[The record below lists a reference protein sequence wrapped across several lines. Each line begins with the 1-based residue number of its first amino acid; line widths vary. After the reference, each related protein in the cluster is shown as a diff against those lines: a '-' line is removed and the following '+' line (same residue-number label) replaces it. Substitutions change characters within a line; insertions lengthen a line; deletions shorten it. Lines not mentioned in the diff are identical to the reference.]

1 MRLSVSFVL
10 CALLLLTGCGEGDT
24 PPAPEPQDRAPE
36 KPVEQPKQPAEP
48 APVEPQPSSPPAEA
62 PADHEDY
69 IPPPNWCGTPG
80 MGPRPGPQRIGE
92 LEWGYVVFENAH
104 GETFRIPHGKLTK
117 EKRRHLQ
124 KAGWREKMR
133 IRVKR

>member
-36 KPVEQPKQPAEP
+36 KPVEQPKPPAEP
-48 APVEPQPSSPPAEA
+48 TPVEPQPSSPPAEA

-80 MGPRPGPQRIGE
+80 MMPGRRPTGGFDAKWVFLNDKGDVLRLPLSDVTLEKLEE
-92 LEWGYVVFENAH
+92 L
-104 GETFRIPHGKLTK
+104 RKK
-117 EKRRHLQ
+117 
-124 KAGWREKMR
+124 GWKVRLRTRPK
-133 IRVKR
+133 